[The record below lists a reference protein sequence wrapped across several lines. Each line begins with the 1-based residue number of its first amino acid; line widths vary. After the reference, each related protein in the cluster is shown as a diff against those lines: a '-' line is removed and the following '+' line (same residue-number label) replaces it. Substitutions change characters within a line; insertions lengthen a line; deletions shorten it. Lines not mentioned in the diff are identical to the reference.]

1 MVRRNLNI
9 ALIILVVI
17 IYSGLFFRLF
27 QPTTNSVE
35 EVPSDLSFDRKIENT
50 ITKPDTFEL
59 HLNKRDPFLDKM
71 KTSYKAEAS
80 APRVLKK
87 KTINNVISIPLIWP
101 DVQYLGFL
109 LSKNETKTVVLR
121 IDKLIVRLNKGEEA
135 SGIKLQRIF
144 KDSVEI
150 TMKNQ
155 RKIIKN

>member
-17 IYSGLFFRLF
+17 IYSGLFFRIF
-27 QPTTNSVE
+27 QSTPNPVE
-35 EVPSDLSFDRKIENT
+35 EMQSNLSYDRKIENT
-50 ITKPDTFEL
+50 ITNPDTFEL
-59 HLNKRDPFLDKM
+59 NLNKRDPFLDKM
-71 KTSYKAEAS
+71 KTSYKAKTS
-80 APRVLKK
+80 APRVLKR
-87 KTINNVISIPLIWP
+87 KTINSVPSIPLIWP
-101 DVQYLGFL
+101 NVQYLGFL
-109 LSKNETKTVVLR
+109 LGNNETKTVVLR

-135 SGIKLQRIF
+135 SGIKLRRIF